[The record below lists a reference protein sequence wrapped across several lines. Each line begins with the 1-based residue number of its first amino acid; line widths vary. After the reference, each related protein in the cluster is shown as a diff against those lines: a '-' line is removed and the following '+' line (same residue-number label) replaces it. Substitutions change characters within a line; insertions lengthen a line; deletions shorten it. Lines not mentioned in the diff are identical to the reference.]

1 MTIKKKKSGL
11 TVVELLVVI
20 GIIAVVVAISLP
32 AFNAMQKS
40 FDSTGAEGMISAAL
54 STARTLAISRQQYV
68 GVRFQKEYSTK
79 SILDTDQYMIFV
91 IYQPPEEG
99 PEPGWADD
107 ISLTNMFKAIDGYK
121 PMKLPAN
128 VGVID
133 KTIRDGISDPDCSGA
148 KEDELEQGDLDDS
161 DAIAF
166 NRTITDTSAFSVV
179 FSPAGKLVIHDIRT
193 RSKKGRYQPSDP
205 NASGYDQV
213 FNSETNI
220 KNEKLG
226 QFIQDDYADLGLGGE
241 TSRKELVIYNREE
254 FKKLTTAKQR
264 WDYLNDNSKS
274 VYINPYTGGIIEK

>member
-1 MTIKKKKSGL
+1 MNNFSKHIDFEKRRMPDKSGL

-68 GVRFQKEYSTK
+68 GVRFQTSYDPADV
-79 SILDTDQYMIFV
+79 LDEEQYMIFI
-91 IYQPPEEG
+91 IYD
-99 PEPGWADD
+99 ADKTD
-107 ISLTNMFKAIDGYK
+107 LVCGFRAIEGYK
-121 PMKLPAN
+121 PMKLPTN

-133 KTIRDGISDPDCSGA
+133 KIRRYERIYRDCDDPFR
-148 KEDELEQGDLDDS
+148 EDSLVETDLGDS
-161 DAIAF
+161 VS
-166 NRTITDTSAFSVV
+166 ITDTSAFSIV
-179 FSPAGKLVIHDIRT
+179 FSPAGKLVINKITCRNKDGE
-193 RSKKGRYQPSDP
+193 SNPSLNSD
-205 NASGYDQV
+205 DQV
-213 FNSETNI
+213 FNTY
-220 KNEKLG
+220 EKITSNSNAAG
-226 QFIQDDYADLGLGGE
+226 MFIQDDYANLGLSVE
-241 TSRKELVIYNREE
+241 MSRNKLVIYNREE